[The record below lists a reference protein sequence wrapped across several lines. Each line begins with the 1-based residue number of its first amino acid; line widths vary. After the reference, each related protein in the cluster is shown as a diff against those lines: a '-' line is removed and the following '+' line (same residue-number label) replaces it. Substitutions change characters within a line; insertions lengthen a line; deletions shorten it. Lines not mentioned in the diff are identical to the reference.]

1 MYDPLMEYK
10 EGAADDEVLQQFE
23 DDRQRDSKDIQL
35 LNQQAETTTK
45 ESAPAQPAAQQA
57 PTSEPAP
64 APEPQAEQQ
73 EKEVSEN
80 FLDRATEALQPA
92 MDAFQAGRELGMAP
106 AAGTVDFL
114 IDTVNMVPQ
123 VNIPKATKYQN
134 QYAQASRE
142 LSSFIIPNLV
152 LAKTGIGAGVAAN
165 NLAKLKVGQS
175 ALVKLLGTAGVE
187 TGTGV
192 VVDYINANSTEGD
205 NVQGTLKKLFPET
218 FSWISNDW
226 ATIDSDSPE
235 LKRAKSINEGV
246 GLGMFTAFLEAGGQL
261 LRGIKGTTKETRFIA
276 GTDTEEAFFK
286 DLELASYNTPEEAF
300 ANAVVNQ
307 EEALDEIGA
316 YMLSKRTN
324 LDETLSGEMPRPR
337 EFQDTR
343 GQGKFYHGA
352 SKEFELV
359 PGGQYAGEKNIYGA
373 GLYVTDDFETASS
386 YKPKNR
392 AKGVKKADAAEQGV
406 VYEVDMSKQNLF
418 DLDGPAQQYFID
430 FLKESKYD
438 AMDELIERAIEDV
451 SIDAAQ
457 RGVMPTTAQ
466 FMDEMRGYS
475 RSLEVPS
482 YEITEVFEQYQDILK
497 KKGFTG
503 YKHKGGMKAGKG
515 KRQHEVAIIFNPDE
529 TSSINK
535 VNQEDLFAP
544 ATPAR
549 TSEPILGVHD
559 AFDPAESGVRTVD
572 NMGVIGASVDAVRTQ
587 NNIDSHYGRLGSV
600 VSEAA
605 LKYGLEA
612 DQLPKRTI
620 VKAVVDSIKKGGKY
634 SAELASGK
642 RVSFDQIDEAG
653 SNLADILADP
663 RMDTGTIKGILDE
676 FKDEY
681 QKLTGQAKSL
691 SDVGYNAAMKTI
703 KKYLDDFVEM
713 DTQKASAYL
722 ATSMAGQVSD
732 MAEGARYMEDTPAV
746 ARAQEMILDRLEYL
760 FVEKGLASYNKST
773 SLNFLNTWK
782 RFRDDPKVVNQAAKD
797 TIDETN
803 AAYQRIIGKAK
814 NSANSLRAMA
824 KERPQYLVPLQM
836 AWEFSDGNIDTL
848 SKLNNFV
855 EQSLPAIG
863 KAFFNGQPQIPN
875 QIVQGAWSTIYNS
888 ILTSISTPAKAF
900 FGNTVLMLAKPFSV
914 LGGAAMVGDVKT
926 LKRGWYQYS
935 GVLES
940 MQKGFKHMSEVY
952 GRAARDPSSVSY
964 IMRQDLAV
972 KNDET
977 MNVLH
982 SYARQADAEGN
993 SGPLILYHM
1002 AEALNDLGNDPVL
1015 RFGANAMTALDGFAR
1030 AVIAN
1035 GQARANAYDRFV
1047 SGGVSMNP
1055 KAVREAQED
1064 IYNKMFDKNG
1074 MITNEA
1080 VDYASREIALNLD
1093 NDGVRALNN
1102 FIQQYPAVKPFLM
1115 FPRTS
1120 ANMIAMANKFSP
1132 VSIFMDDVN
1141 KLANPFAKHTREEI
1155 QEILTSKGIP
1165 YDNYAMQN
1173 FQALKRET
1181 LGRKAI
1187 GTLTVTGAVGLFL
1200 NDRLRGNGHF
1210 DKERQRVRNELDYK
1224 PRTYKGWDGKWYT
1237 YDGLG
1242 PISDWLALTADVMDN
1257 FDSVTEN
1264 DLETMLNKMGFIL
1277 SANLTNKSMLAGL
1290 EPMNDV
1296 LSGNPAA
1303 LSRWASSFA
1312 SAFVPLSGARNE
1324 LGRIIAPQLRELDME
1339 FTQLIRNRNKWTD
1352 LMDPKG
1358 ALPFKYDWIDGK
1370 QVGYAENFFV
1380 RAWNATMP
1388 MKVSDGVSDERQFLM
1403 DIEYDTRP
1411 LFNKNSKGVEY
1422 TAEERSELFSKMGE
1436 LGTLKKEINK
1446 IMNSREA
1453 QDWKKTLL
1461 DERKRFGSADPRQWR
1476 NLYNRLDRA
1485 IRVAKR
1491 EAEIELG
1498 NLEEIQTR
1506 QWQMGV
1512 NEIDQ
1517 RQGKP
1522 QRFPLRNR

>member
-10 EGAADDEVLQQFE
+10 EGAADDEVLQQIE
-23 DDRQRDSKDIQL
+23 DDRQQDSKNIQL
-35 LNQQAETTTK
+35 LNQQTETPVE
-45 ESAPAQPAAQQA
+45 ESAPAPAQPAAQQA
-57 PTSEPAP
+57 PAPEPVAA
-64 APEPQAEQQ
+64 APEPQTEQQ

-80 FLDRATEALQPA
+80 FIDKSINALQPA
-92 MDAFQAGRELGMAP
+92 VDAFQAGRELGMAP

-114 IDTVNMVPQ
+114 IDTVNMVPT

-142 LSSFIIPNLV
+142 LSSFIIPNLL

-165 NLAKLKVGQS
+165 NLAKLKLGQS

-187 TGTGV
+187 AGTGV
-192 VVDYINANSTEGD
+192 AVDYINANSLEGD

-286 DLELASYNTPEEAF
+286 DLELASYKTPEEAF
-300 ANAVVNQ
+300 ANAVANQ

-352 SKEFELV
+352 AEEFELK
-359 PGGQYAGEKNIYGA
+359 GNDANFSGDQGNIYGQ
-373 GLYVTDDFETASS
+373 GLYLTDDVTTASS
-386 YKPKNR
+386 YKTKN
-392 AKGVKKADAAEQGV
+392 KPTGEGVIYEADI
-406 VYEVDMSKQNLF
+406 SKQNLF
-418 DLDGPAQQYFID
+418 DLDKPAGDD
-430 FLKESKYD
+430 FLDSLIDEGEQSPEFSAWLLEAGKKAGKGATAAQFLD
-438 AMDELIERAIEDV
+438 AMRATSREFDITKQDFQ
-451 SIDAAQ
+451 DAV
-457 RGVMPTTAQ
+457 GT
-466 FMDEMRGYS
+466 
-475 RSLEVPS
+475 
-482 YEITEVFEQYQDILK
+482 LK
-497 KKGFTG
+497 ENLKQKGFTG
-503 YKHKGGMKAGKG
+503 FTHVGGNKAGKG
-515 KRQHEVAIIFNPDE
+515 KRNHQVAIIWDAE
-529 TSSINK
+529 TTSINK

-544 ATPAR
+544 ATPAKA
-549 TSEPILGVHD
+549 SEPILGVHD
-559 AFDPAESGVRTVD
+559 AFDPAESGVRSVD

-587 NNIDSHYGRLGSV
+587 KNIDSHYGRLGSV

-642 RVSFDQIDEAG
+642 KVTFDQIDEAG

-663 RMDTGTIKGILDE
+663 RMDTGTIRGILDE

-681 QKLTGQAKSL
+681 QKLNGKSKSL

-703 KKYLDDFVEM
+703 KKYLDDFVGMEP
-713 DTQKASAYL
+713 QKASAYL

-782 RFRDDPKVVNQAAKD
+782 RFRDNPKLVNQVAKE

-964 IMRQDLAV
+964 IMREDIAV

-1055 KAVREAQED
+1055 KAVKEAQED
-1064 IYNKMFDKNG
+1064 IYNSMFDKNG

-1093 NDGVRALNN
+1093 NDGVRALSN

-1132 VSIFMDDVN
+1132 ISVFMDDVN

-1210 DKERQRVRNELDYK
+1210 DKERQRVRGELDWK
-1224 PRTYKGWDGKWYT
+1224 PRTYKGWDGNWYT

-1242 PISDWLALTADVMDN
+1242 PISDWLALTADIMDN

-1303 LSRWASSFA
+1303 LNRWASSFA

-1380 RAWNATMP
+1380 RIWNATMP

-1436 LGTLKKEINK
+1436 LGTLKKEIRR

-1461 DERKRFGSADPRQWR
+1461 DERKRFGSADPKQWK
-1476 NLYNRLDRA
+1476 NLYNQLDRA

-1491 EAEIELG
+1491 EAEIKLG

-1512 NEIDQ
+1512 NQIDQ

>member
-10 EGAADDEVLQQFE
+10 EGAADDEVLQQIE
-23 DDRQRDSKDIQL
+23 DDRQQDSKDIQI
-35 LNQQAETTTK
+35 LNQQTETPAE
-45 ESAPAQPAAQQA
+45 ESAPAPAQPAAQQA
-57 PTSEPAP
+57 PAPEPVAA
-64 APEPQAEQQ
+64 APEPQTEQQ

-80 FLDRATEALQPA
+80 FIDKSIDALQPA
-92 MDAFQAGRELGMAP
+92 VDAFQAGRELGMAP

-114 IDTVNMVPQ
+114 IDTVNMVPT

-142 LSSFIIPNLV
+142 LSSFIIPNLL

-165 NLAKLKVGQS
+165 NAMKLKVGQS

-187 TGTGV
+187 AGTGV
-192 VVDYINANSTEGD
+192 AVDYINANSLEGD
-205 NVQGTLKKLFPET
+205 NVQGTLKKLFPKT

-246 GLGMFTAFLEAGGQL
+246 GLGMFTAFLEASGQL
-261 LRGIKGTTKETRFIA
+261 LRGIKGTTKETRYIA

-286 DLELASYNTPEEAF
+286 DLELASYKTPEEAF
-300 ANAVVNQ
+300 ANAVSNQ

-324 LDETLSGEMPRPR
+324 LDETLSGE
-337 EFQDTR
+337 
-343 GQGKFYHGA
+343 
-352 SKEFELV
+352 
-359 PGGQYAGEKNIYGA
+359 
-373 GLYVTDDFETASS
+373 
-386 YKPKNR
+386 
-392 AKGVKKADAAEQGV
+392 
-406 VYEVDMSKQNLF
+406 
-418 DLDGPAQQYFID
+418 
-430 FLKESKYD
+430 
-438 AMDELIERAIEDV
+438 
-451 SIDAAQ
+451 
-457 RGVMPTTAQ
+457 
-466 FMDEMRGYS
+466 
-475 RSLEVPS
+475 
-482 YEITEVFEQYQDILK
+482 
-497 KKGFTG
+497 
-503 YKHKGGMKAGKG
+503 
-515 KRQHEVAIIFNPDE
+515 NPQ
-529 TSSINK
+529 S
-535 VNQEDLFAP
+535 
-544 ATPAR
+544 
-549 TSEPILGVHD
+549 ILGVHD

-587 NNIDSHYGRLGSV
+587 KNIDSHYGRLGSV

-642 RVSFDQIDEAG
+642 KVTFDQIDEAG

-663 RMDTGTIKGILDE
+663 RMDTGTIRGILDE

-681 QKLTGQAKSL
+681 QKLNGKSKSL

-703 KKYLDDFVEM
+703 KKYLDDFVGMEP
-713 DTQKASAYL
+713 QKASAYL

-782 RFRDDPKVVNQAAKD
+782 RFRDNPKLVNQVAKE

-914 LGGAAMVGDVKT
+914 LGGAAMIGDVKT

-964 IMRQDLAV
+964 IMREDIAV

-1035 GQARANAYDRFV
+1035 GQARANSYDRFV

-1055 KAVREAQED
+1055 KAVKEAQED
-1064 IYNKMFDKNG
+1064 IYNSMFDKNG

-1093 NDGVRALNN
+1093 NDGVRALSN

-1132 VSIFMDDVN
+1132 ISVFMDDVN

-1210 DKERQRVRNELDYK
+1210 DKERQRVRGELEWK
-1224 PRTYKGWDGKWYT
+1224 PRTYKGWDGNWYT

-1242 PISDWLALTADVMDN
+1242 PISDWLALTADIMDN

-1303 LSRWASSFA
+1303 LNRWASSFA

-1380 RAWNATMP
+1380 RVWNATMP
-1388 MKVSDGVSDERQFLM
+1388 MKVHDGVSDERQFLM
-1403 DIEYDTRP
+1403 DIEYDSRP

-1436 LGTLKKEINK
+1436 LGTLKKEIRR

-1461 DERKRFGSADPRQWR
+1461 DERKRFGSADPKQWR
-1476 NLYNRLDRA
+1476 NLYNQLDRA
-1485 IRVAKR
+1485 IRLAKR
-1491 EAEIELG
+1491 EAEIKLG
-1498 NLEEIQTR
+1498 NFQEIQTR
-1506 QWQMGV
+1506 QWEMGV
-1512 NEIDQ
+1512 NQIDQ
-1517 RQGKP
+1517 QLGQP